1 MTQPPPRIAE
11 LLALYRRTH
20 YDVALPG
27 GDSATL
33 RIGEPPPP
41 AVTAWIGGDGYAV
54 YLTACNPRSE
64 VLTTDDNEARMADLR
79 RRLYVAGTR
88 WLEGSAAIPGQPWR
102 EPSVLVAGL
111 PLRRIDALA
120 RAFGQ
125 NASVHVRTDAPA
137 RLRLHRSDWR
147 GLVQA
152 DDALESDDD

>member
-1 MTQPPPRIAE
+1 VTQSPPRIAE

-27 GDSATL
+27 GGSATL
-33 RIGEPPPP
+33 RAGEPPPP
-41 AVTAWIGGDGYAV
+41 AVATWIGGDAQAV
-54 YLTACNPRSE
+54 YLTACNPRSCA
-64 VLTTDDNEARMADLR
+64 LTADENEARMADLR
-79 RRLYVAGTR
+79 LRLYAAGMR

-102 EPSVLVAGL
+102 ESSVLAAGL
-111 PLRRIDALA
+111 PLQRIDALA

-125 NASVHVRTDAPA
+125 NASLHVYAGAPA

-147 GLVQA
+147 GLVPA